1 MMSRGGKGA
10 GVIVGHFEV
19 FMLEV
24 VLQEDSMN
32 DSNIPLE
39 RPRPLRVHLIRHAES
54 VANTDGTIGDPDTL
68 LTPNGE
74 SQVRALAAYIERYP
88 LVVDSIHCST
98 MLRARLTLDG
108 LLSALGTVE
117 VPIVHYDDRLR
128 EIDRGDWSG
137 VLRSAVYTPEEL
149 AKMSELGLDHRAP
162 NGESLR
168 EVGYRMRCWLLDTL
182 VEAKKK
188 GWTSVMVVSHGLAI
202 RYLLRDLFDYDPQNQ
217 STWRAEMGNTSVT
230 TVAYHPPRKDFG
242 QGVWVLERFN
252 ATPHLPMN
260 W

>member
-1 MMSRGGKGA
+1 MMPRGGKGA
-10 GVIVGHFEV
+10 HAISGHFVV
-19 FMLEV
+19 FAV
-24 VLQEDSMN
+24 GVTIQEDSMN
-32 DSNIPLE
+32 DGRASLE
-39 RPRPLRVHLIRHAES
+39 TPRPLRVHLIRHAES

-74 SQVRALAAYIERYP
+74 AQVQALAAYIERYP
-88 LVVDSIHCST
+88 LAVDSIHCST

-108 LLSALGTVE
+108 LLPVLGTVE

-137 VLRSAVYTPEEL
+137 VLRSSVYTPAEL

-168 EVGYRMRCWLLDTL
+168 EVGHRMRGWLLDTL
-182 VEAKKK
+182 EEAKR
-188 GWTSVMVVSHGLAI
+188 GRWTSVLAVSHGLAI

-230 TVAYHPPRKDFG
+230 TVVYHPPRKDFG